1 VSESTCG
8 EDSLSSETITEALLL
23 KLGLSLENA
32 DDYNYIFKA
41 RNVVEHLG
49 LEFSP
54 VYSVMGSVISQEI
67 VSYYESTFFVSHNK
81 YFV

>member
-1 VSESTCG
+1 MSESTCG
-8 EDSLSSETITEALLL
+8 EDNLDNERITEALLE

-32 DDYNYIFKA
+32 DHYNYIFKA

-49 LEFSP
+49 VDFSP

-67 VSYYESTFFVSHNK
+67 VSYYESTFFCGL
-81 YFV
+81 

>member
-8 EDSLSSETITEALLL
+8 EDSLSSETITEALLV

-32 DDYNYIFKA
+32 DHYNYIFKA

-49 LEFSP
+49 VEFSP

-67 VSYYESTFFVSHNK
+67 VSYYESTFFVSHKK